1 MKPLGIILIILVL
14 VAVVAVG
21 YLYLNAKLDITFKEC
36 IATDGI
42 TQIDF
47 FDNLKSKVDASTFI
61 GTRFTNNELTTAD
74 QYQFLTYTLHFNN
87 HSFLKAEVIEIR
99 ITPMQGD
106 VLQIGEESAYDLPSG
121 RIPLICHLHQVTAV
135 LISFIDFI
143 EITDPAEKMDTL
155 DAGPVNRICDVC
167 CICKFSL
174 RDQSVDLIQ
183 AYF

>member
-47 FDNLKSKVDASTFI
+47 FDNLKSKVNASTFV
-61 GTRFTNNELTTAD
+61 GTRYTTEELTTAD
-74 QYQFLTYTLHFNN
+74 QYQFLTYTLHFDN

-99 ITPMQGD
+99 ISPMQGD
-106 VLQIGEESAYDLPSG
+106 VLQIGEETAYDLASG
-121 RIPLICHLHQVTAV
+121 RQMDLSATILTDRTMHSVREATVSYYFWGIPFTTKL
-135 LISFIDFI
+135 
-143 EITDPAEKMDTL
+143 TL
-155 DAGPVNRICDVC
+155 G
-167 CICKFSL
+167 K
-174 RDQSVDLIQ
+174 
-183 AYF
+183 

>member
-99 ITPMQGD
+99 ITPM
-106 VLQIGEESAYDLPSG
+106 
-121 RIPLICHLHQVTAV
+121 
-135 LISFIDFI
+135 
-143 EITDPAEKMDTL
+143 
-155 DAGPVNRICDVC
+155 
-167 CICKFSL
+167 
-174 RDQSVDLIQ
+174 
-183 AYF
+183 